1 MKTRR
6 LISFLLV
13 VLLLLSAVSVA
24 VSAYDADLA
33 ETGYYNQTYLEDYAA
48 KAYNETDLGSTYSP
62 SGTTFKVWAPE
73 ADSVEIKLYTTGTDA
88 ESGAAV
94 IGTENMTYNST
105 TGVWSATL
113 SGDHKNQYY
122 TYIVNRSGVIKETQD
137 PYAKAVGA
145 NGNRSM
151 IVDLDATD
159 PDGWNS
165 DNHVFFDNP
174 GEAVVWEVHVRDFSI
189 DVSSGVSDAN
199 KGKYLAFTE
208 GNTTVGG
215 KGKVASCVDYLV
227 EHNVNCVQLM
237 PIEDFASIDE
247 TDDAIKRNW
256 GYDPK
261 NYNVPEGSYSS
272 DPYNGNTRITEFKM
286 LVQALHDRGIAVVM
300 DVVYNHTF
308 VLEGSALNMTTPN
321 YYYRKSSDEN
331 YHNGSGLGNVLAS
344 EKKMVSKYISDSLLY
359 WVNEYHIDGFRFDLM
374 GCHDTTNM
382 KTWRS
387 NLDKVDTRILM
398 YGEPW
403 AGGGDNGIGN
413 GITNSNLNQLTRVG
427 AFNQGYSDALKGDH
441 ETNTTASQGFVTGG
455 DDSEI
460 RSIGAGVS
468 NYLSGCQ
475 VNQFINYV
483 DNHDNLT
490 AFDKILAS
498 TGAAGYKAGKDGK
511 VSGSTASLYDTN
523 KNAVN
528 NPSTQVLNQMKLAL
542 TSALTSQGI
551 PFTVAGTEFCRTKYG
566 DANSYRS
573 VDEINAIDWNRAET
587 YASVA
592 DYYAGLIA
600 IRKAF
605 NAFTNSSSV
614 STTSVSGCTAWQ
626 ITNNTAGQWNKII
639 VALNNTGSAK
649 SITCSGSW
657 TVVANGTKAG
667 TTSLGT
673 ASGSYSVPAYSG
685 VVLVDSASF
694 GNYKQPNP
702 GTSTVIVEH
711 YTRDS
716 ESGSYAKVKTETAKF
731 KEGQTWRAS
740 KNLAILFDHNFDKVE
755 STAANNAAYG
765 SVTAGTTTTV
775 KFYYTRY
782 IKSAYLTVNFYN
794 TVDGSRIKTP
804 MKYHLRDGDSYSIP
818 ATAVLGYELDT
829 DRYPGM
835 TIGTFDASNPI
846 SFNFYYRALTNTT
859 TRVHYYNYKKWAYVL
874 CYAYDDNG
882 IEAMGAWADQ
892 KKRDAMKEDKS
903 MGAGSGWV
911 VIDVPTSSC
920 YVMFHHPTGGQV
932 PGQGEKGYTVSGEAW
947 IKNGIVSFN
956 NKIVTSHIDLETGK
970 KVAADVTKQYTNVS
984 SNQTYT
990 TATVGYTGTI
1000 INPANATGY
1009 YQAGIS
1015 NVVYLYQGG
1024 SVTEPTTP
1032 TPSGKVLMGD
1042 ADGDKKVTIVDATR
1056 IQRVLAGLSQ
1066 KTADYDT
1073 AADVDQDGKV
1083 TIIDATCIQRYLAGL
1098 ENKNAKID
1106 VWVGGGEEPTEE
1118 PTEPPVVPTEPASNR
1133 LYLSPSEEWKQAGAR
1148 FAAYFFEDEEDFE
1161 WVNMKYAGPGLYYV
1175 EIPDEYS
1182 YVIFCRMN
1190 GASTDNNW
1198 ANKWNQ
1204 TEDLEVEPGETYYV
1218 DGWGA

>member
-33 ETGYYNQTYLEDYAA
+33 GTGYYNQTYLEDYAA
-48 KAYNETDLGSTYSP
+48 KAYNETDLGAVYTP
-62 SGTTFKVWAPE
+62 SATTFKVWAPE
-73 ADSVEIKLYTTGTDA
+73 ATSVEIKLYTTGTDA

-94 IGTENMTYNST
+94 LGTEKMTYNSIS
-105 TGVWSATL
+105 GIWSATL
-113 SGDHKNQYY
+113 SGDYKNRYY
-122 TYIVNRSGVIKETQD
+122 TYIVNRGGVIKETQD

-151 IVDLDATD
+151 VVDLDGTD

-165 DNHVFFDNP
+165 DSHVFFDNP

-374 GCHDTTNM
+374 GCHDVNNM

-403 AGGGDNGIGN
+403 TGGSDNGIGN
-413 GITNSNLNQLTRVG
+413 GINNTNLNQITRVG
-427 AFNQGYSDALKGDH
+427 GFNEGFSDSLKGDH
-441 ETNTTASQGFVTGG
+441 SVNTTSAQGFVTGG

-460 RSIGAGVS
+460 RSVGAGQS
-468 NYLSGCQ
+468 TYLSGCQ

-498 TGAAGYKAGKDGK
+498 TGASGYKAGKDGK
-511 VSGSTASLYDTN
+511 VTGSTASLYDTN

-528 NPSTQVLNQMKLAL
+528 NPSTQVLSQMKLAL
-542 TSALTSQGI
+542 TAALTSQGI

-573 VDEINAIDWNRAET
+573 VDEINAIDWNRAAT
-587 YASVA
+587 YSAVS
-592 DYYAGLIA
+592 DYYAGLIS
-600 IRKAF
+600 IRKAV

-626 ITNNTAGQWNKII
+626 ITNNTSGQWNKVI
-639 VALNNTGSAK
+639 VALNNQSSAK
-649 SITCSGSW
+649 SISLSGTW
-657 TVVANGTKAG
+657 TVVADGTTAG

-716 ESGSYAKVKTETAKF
+716 ESGEYSKIKTETAKF

-755 STAANNAAYG
+755 STAAGNATYG

-782 IKSAYLTVNFYN
+782 IKSAYLVVNFYN
-794 TVDGSRIKTP
+794 TVDGARIKTP
-804 MKYHLRDGDSYSIP
+804 MKYHLRDGDGYSIP
-818 ATAVLGYELDT
+818 ATAVQGYELDT
-829 DRYPGM
+829 TRYPGM

-846 SFNFYYRALTNTT
+846 SFNFYYKALTNNT
-859 TRVHYYNYKKWAYVL
+859 TRVHYYNAKKWAYVL

-882 IEAMGAWADQ
+882 IEALGAWPDQ
-892 KKRDAMKEDKS
+892 KKKDAMKKDNS
-903 MGAGSGWV
+903 MGDGWV

-947 IKNGIVSFN
+947 IKDGIVSFN
-956 NKIVTSHIDLETGK
+956 NKIVTSHVDLETGK
-970 KVAADVTKQYTNVS
+970 QVSADVTKQYTNVS

-990 TATVGYTGTI
+990 TAPVNTTGTVI
-1000 INPANATGY
+1000 VPANATGY
-1009 YQAGIS
+1009 YQAGIT

-1024 SVTEPTTP
+1024 EIVDP
-1032 TPSGKVLMGD
+1032 TPGGKTLMGD
-1042 ADGDKKVTIVDATR
+1042 ADGDKKVTIIDATR
-1056 IQRVLAGLSQ
+1056 IQRVLAGLEQ
-1066 KTADYDT
+1066 KTAGYDV
-1073 AADVDQDGKV
+1073 AADVDMDGKV

-1098 ENKNAKID
+1098 TNASAKVD

-1118 PTEPPVVPTEPASNR
+1118 PTQPPVTPTEPPENR
-1133 LYLSPSEEWKQAGAR
+1133 MYLSPSDEWKEAGAR
-1148 FAAYFFEDEEDFE
+1148 FAAYFFDDEDNFE
-1161 WVNMKYAGPGLYYV
+1161 WINMKYAGPGLYYV
-1175 EIPDEYS
+1175 DIPDGYD

-1198 ANKWNQ
+1198 DNKWNQ
-1204 TEDLEVEPGETYYV
+1204 TEDLNVEPGETCYV
-1218 DGWGA
+1218 EGWGS